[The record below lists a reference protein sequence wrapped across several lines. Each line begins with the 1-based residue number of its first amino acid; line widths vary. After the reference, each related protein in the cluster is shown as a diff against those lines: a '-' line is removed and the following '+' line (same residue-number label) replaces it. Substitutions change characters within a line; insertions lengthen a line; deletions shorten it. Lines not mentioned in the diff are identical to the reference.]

1 MKNYS
6 ELIRDKNKRILSAK
20 GYKFVWRCIDIVANQ
35 NNINRYSKELKPV
48 KEKLKNIFDY
58 LIIDKELS
66 LDEIKLI
73 IKNRNINNIKISK

>member
-1 MKNYS
+1 
-6 ELIRDKNKRILSAK
+6 
-20 GYKFVWRCIDIVANQ
+20 
-35 NNINRYSKELKPV
+35 LKPV

>member
-73 IKNRNINNIKISK
+73 IKNRNINNIKIS